1 MSAGWY
7 MALGFISPLLLNAA
21 LAWGFTAIT
30 NGNSSTF
37 WTAFFVLIGIR
48 LFFALADSIFSAL
61 LFKLYRKKFVVQQLV
76 NDFRRF
82 EFPKRENLNEDW
94 LMYLKRLQETESLP
108 FTVRRAAAFLEGQ
121 FDLADKSSF
130 VMGRQSEAAMEA
142 AVNAWSTTPQL
153 AVRSQREADEREYWE
168 FRRASDALRKKYDPN
183 DEWNEATTTPPEY
196 QSEHRALLLAHEGML
211 RRRNGWTDVDS
222 HD

>member
-7 MALGFISPLLLNAA
+7 MALAFISPLLQNMV

-48 LFFALADSIFSAL
+48 LFFAVADSILSAL
-61 LFKLYRKKFVVQQLV
+61 SFMLYRKKFVVQHLV

-108 FTVRRAAAFLEGQ
+108 FTVRRTAAFLEGQ
-121 FDLADKSSF
+121 YELADKSGF
-130 VMGRQSEAAMEA
+130 VMGRQSESALEA
-142 AVNAWSTTPQL
+142 AVDAWSTTPQL
-153 AVRSQREADEREYWE
+153 AVLNQ
-168 FRRASDALRKKYDPN
+168 
-183 DEWNEATTTPPEY
+183 
-196 QSEHRALLLAHEGML
+196 
-211 RRRNGWTDVDS
+211 
-222 HD
+222 